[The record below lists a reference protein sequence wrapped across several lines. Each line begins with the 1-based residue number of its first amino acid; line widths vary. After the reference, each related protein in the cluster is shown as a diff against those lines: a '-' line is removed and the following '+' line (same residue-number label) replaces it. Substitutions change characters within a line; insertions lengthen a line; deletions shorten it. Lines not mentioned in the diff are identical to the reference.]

1 MRLERLRVSSDEE
14 LACKGG
20 KSCSIRVAPVT
31 TAETVDVA
39 GWVQSF
45 QLGFCFKFP
54 GCEAGSTNRIG
65 NDANRAW

>member
-1 MRLERLRVSSDEE
+1 MRLERLRVSSNEE
-14 LACKGG
+14 FSCKAG
-20 KSCSIRVAPVT
+20 KACSIRVAPAT

-39 GWVQSF
+39 GLVQSF
-45 QLGFCFKFP
+45 QL